1 MKNLPNSY
9 QYYNETLSLPL
20 YYSLKNSEQKYIIET
35 ILDLVRKMNKFSN
48 IILGTAQFSSDYGI
62 SNTKEF

>member
-20 YYSLKNSEQKYIIET
+20 YYSLKNSEQKYVIET
-35 ILDLVRKMNKFSN
+35 ILDLVRKN
-48 IILGTAQFSSDYGI
+48 
-62 SNTKEF
+62 E